1 MQYATDLARVESCMG
16 GDDTENTQLLLF
28 FCYITT
34 TTNRRS
40 QLHAGRRDARE
51 TQPECSGRIT

>member
-16 GDDTENTQLLLF
+16 GDDTENSQLLLF

-40 QLHAGRRDARE
+40 QLHAGRRARDSARV
-51 TQPECSGRIT
+51 QW